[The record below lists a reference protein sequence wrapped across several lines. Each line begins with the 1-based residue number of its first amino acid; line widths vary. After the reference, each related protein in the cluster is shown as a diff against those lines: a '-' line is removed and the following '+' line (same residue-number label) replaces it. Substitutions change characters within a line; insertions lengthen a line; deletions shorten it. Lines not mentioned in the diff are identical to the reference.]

1 MNNKATFSML
11 GRHGE
16 FGNQLFQIAAT
27 IGYAQKNKKDYIFP
41 KWEGLISNDEYSKYF
56 QFPIPETTLD
66 ECLKIRISEQ
76 LYEEKDFHYNEIPNF
91 DGSVDLFGYFQ
102 SEKYFKHCSDLIR
115 KTFTPSKLMKNLN
128 TLDYND
134 TVCIQLRFYDNSRP
148 YNVNNLKP
156 DPEYTFY
163 YNVDENLDYYK
174 KAINYFG
181 KNKKYYIVTNNSEK
195 AEQMFGSYDNFYIL
209 KNYNY
214 LEQFFIQTRCN
225 HNIISNSSFG
235 WWGAW
240 LNPNPKKVV
249 FAPRN
254 WFKDPKMKTDDLY
267 PKEWMI
273 I

>member
-1 MNNKATFSML
+1 MNNTVTFSML

-27 IGYAQKNKKDYIFP
+27 IGYAQRTGKTYVFP
-41 KWEGLISNDEYSKYF
+41 KWEGLMSKEYYTKYLKH
-56 QFPIPETTLD
+56 PIPETSMD
-66 ECLKIRISEQ
+66 ECYKITRSGNF
-76 LYEEKDFHYNEIPNF
+76 YEEKEFNYNEIPLYKS
-91 DGSVDLFGYFQ
+91 SVDLFGYFQ
-102 SEKYFKHCSDLIR
+102 SEKYFKHCSDLIS
-115 KTFTPSKLMKNLN
+115 KTFTPNNSMKNLN
-128 TLDYND
+128 VLDYRNSI
-134 TVCIQLRFYDNSRP
+134 CIQLRFYDNKRP
-148 YNVNNLKP
+148 YNIQSLKL
-156 DPEYTFY
+156 DPEYSFY
-163 YNVDENLDYYK
+163 YNVDENLEFYK

-181 KNKKYYIVTNNSEK
+181 KNKNYYIVTNNPDK
-195 AEQMFGSYDNFYIL
+195 AENMFDSYDNFYIL
-209 KNYNY
+209 KNYTY
-214 LEQFFIQTRCN
+214 LEQFFIQTRCE

-240 LNPNPKKVV
+240 LNPNPSKVV